1 MTDTVT
7 SRRSAL
13 QIIAILLAVVV
24 QIGATYLPALGIGEN
39 IGSRS
44 DDVRTL
50 ITPSGWAFAIWG
62 PLFLGSIFYA
72 IWQALPGQRDNP
84 LLGRIGWWS
93 VGGLSA
99 QGIWAVYTQSANLT
113 FVSAII
119 ILFSLVCLLAIM
131 REVAALH
138 RLMTTGERWLVGLL
152 FTALA
157 AWLTAA
163 SIVNISAAMVYHGVD
178 LGDAAAV
185 VTAGIVIVGGII
197 AAIAVARSRGAPWY
211 AMVFLW
217 ALLAIYFR
225 GGQEAAIIGY
235 ACIASAVLVAGTALS
250 RLTDKGN
257 RRFWTGW

>member
-1 MTDTVT
+1 MDTIDH
-7 SRRSAL
+7 SRRPAL
-13 QIIAILLAVVV
+13 QIAAILVAVVV
-24 QIGATYLPALGIGEN
+24 QIGATYLPALGFGEN

-44 DDVRTL
+44 DDIQTL

-62 PLFLGSIFYA
+62 PLFFGSICYA
-72 IWQALPGQRDNP
+72 VWQALPGQRNNA
-84 LLGRIGWWS
+84 LLDRIGWWS

-99 QGIWAVYTQSANLT
+99 QGIWAVYTQSAALT
-113 FVSAII
+113 FISAII
-119 ILFSLVCLLAIM
+119 IMFSLVCLLAIM
-131 REVAALH
+131 RQLAGLH

-163 SIVNISAAMVYHGVD
+163 SIVNISAALVYHGLDV
-178 LGDAAAV
+178 GDAAAL
-185 VTAGIVIVGGII
+185 VTAAIVVIGGLI
-197 AAIAVARSRGAPWY
+197 AASAIFRSRGAPWY

-225 GGQEAAIIGY
+225 GGQEAQGVAY
-235 ACIASAVLVAGTALS
+235 ACMASAILVAGAAIAKLS
-250 RLTDKGN
+250 GPAN